1 MSIES
6 GSISG
11 RFLHVPRPLPPDI
24 VDRFAAHAMPP
35 METLG
40 DGTIQGWVTGRH
52 TLDRN
57 ITSDTAFH
65 GGFLRMRLSQAERKI
80 PGELLIAECR
90 MEELAHLQAQGVER
104 ISGSVRREIR
114 RSVEDR
120 LLPQAQP
127 HIHSVQLV
135 HDEPT
140 SRMITTAV
148 SDKQL
153 DALQVHFAQAAGF
166 ALVPERPFLAAMLR
180 CKVNVRD
187 WAPTSFSPERE
198 DEEVSH
204 DPGLDFLTWLW
215 FVAEAKGGQVEIPG
229 LGAIAIMIEGPLL
242 MVMEGA
248 GSHEALVR
256 KGEPMLSAET
266 KGALLSG
273 KKLRRA
279 KLTLAR
285 GDQAWTCTMDA
296 VSFVF
301 RGLKLPEGEK
311 LDIISKFQER
321 MDLLRTF
328 HDAFFGL
335 FDIFVRVRTNG
346 PLWHEELKQIHA
358 WVANRRAR

>member
-11 RFLHVPRPLPPDI
+11 QFLHVPRPLPPNI
-24 VDRFAAHAMPP
+24 VERFAAHAMPP
-35 METLG
+35 LETLG

-57 ITSDTAFH
+57 ITDETAFH
-65 GGFLRMRLSQAERKI
+65 GGFLRMRLSQVERKI

-90 MEELAHLQAQGVER
+90 IEELAHLQAQGVEKV
-104 ISGSVRREIR
+104 SGSVRREIR

-127 HIHSVQLV
+127 HIHSVQLI
-135 HDEPT
+135 HDEST
-140 SRMITTAV
+140 SRMITTAIN
-148 SDKQL
+148 DKQL

-166 ALVPERPFLAAMLR
+166 SMVPETPDLAAMLR

-187 WAPTSFSPERE
+187 WTPTSFSPQRE

-215 FVAEAKGGQVEIPG
+215 FVAEAKGGQVKVEDLGEIG
-229 LGAIAIMIEGPLL
+229 IMIEGPLL

-301 RGLKLPEGEK
+301 RGLKIPQGEK
-311 LDIISKFQER
+311 LDPISKFQER

-335 FDIFVRVRTNG
+335 FDGFVSARSNG
-346 PLWHEELKQIHA
+346 PLWHEECKQIHA
-358 WVANRRAR
+358 WVANRRTR

>member
-11 RFLHVPRPLPPDI
+11 RFLHVPRALPPDI
-24 VDRFAAHAMPP
+24 VERFAARAMPP
-35 METLG
+35 LETLE
-40 DGTIQGWVTGRH
+40 DGTIEGWVTGRH

-57 ITSDTAFH
+57 ITDETAFH

-80 PGELLIAECR
+80 PNELLIAECR
-90 MEELAHLQAQGVER
+90 IEELAHLQAQGVEKVR
-104 ISGSVRREIR
+104 GSVRREIR
-114 RSVEDR
+114 RSVEER

-127 HIHSVQLV
+127 HIHSMQLV
-135 HDEPT
+135 HDDSA
-140 SRMITTAV
+140 SRMITTAIN
-148 SDKQL
+148 DKQL
-153 DALQVHFAQAAGF
+153 DALQVHFTQAVGF
-166 ALVPERPFLAAMLR
+166 SLVPETPDLAAMKR
-180 CKVNVRD
+180 CQVNVRD
-187 WAPTSFSPERE
+187 WSPASFTPERD

-215 FVAEAKGGQVEIPG
+215 FVAEAKSGLVKVEDMGQIG
-229 LGAIAIMIEGPLL
+229 IMIEGPLL

-346 PLWHEELKQIHA
+346 PLWHEECKQIHA
-358 WVANRRAR
+358 WVANRRTR